1 MIGAEAMSRR
11 AEGTEDEGPLLHVP
25 VLPEEIVR
33 FLGGDS
39 PQSLRGWIVDGTLGL
54 GGHAALLLERLPG
67 IRVLGIDQDPDA
79 RALAQERLG
88 LFGERA
94 RVRAARLSELGRVLR
109 KERIG
114 RPVGMLLDL
123 GASSLQIDSAQRGF
137 SFREDGPLDM
147 RMDPSR
153 ERTAAEIV
161 NRWDESDLADLFYYE
176 GDERRARAVARALV
190 EARRR
195 APFQRTAALAEV
207 IARAVGKGSGSGA
220 GRIHPATRCF
230 QALRRAVNEEGEELL
245 AGLAAAEH
253 WLADGGRLAVIS
265 FHSGEDR
272 DVKRFLGQGAREG
285 RWRVLTK
292 KPVRPG
298 PEEERANRRARSARL
313 RVAERL
319 RPDDPEPPNGCSNGA
334 PGHERAIPGNGGGG
348 A

>member
-1 MIGAEAMSRR
+1 MIGAHAMTRR
-11 AEGTEDEGPLLHVP
+11 SEGAADGPESAHVP
-25 VLPEEIVR
+25 VLPEEIVAY
-33 FLGGDS
+33 LGGED
-39 PQSLRGWIVDGTLGL
+39 PQRLEGWIVDATLGP
-54 GGHAALLLERLPG
+54 GGHSALLLERLPRA
-67 IRVLGIDQDPDA
+67 RVLGTDQDPHA
-79 RALAQERLG
+79 RELARERLAP
-88 LFGERA
+88 FGERA
-94 RVRAARLSELGRVLR
+94 RVRAARFSELGRTIR

-123 GASSLQIDSAQRGF
+123 GASSLQLDSAERGF

-147 RMDPSR
+147 RMDPER

-176 GDERRARAVARALV
+176 GDERRARAVARAIV

-195 APFQRTAALAEV
+195 APFQRTAALADL
-207 IARAVGKGSGSGA
+207 IARVVGKTPGP
-220 GRIHPATRCF
+220 GRIHPATQCF

-245 AGLAAAEH
+245 AGLSAAEH

-272 DVKRFLGQGAREG
+272 DVKRFFAAGAREG
-285 RWRVLTK
+285 RWRLLTK

-298 PEEERANRRARSARL
+298 AEEERVNRRARSARL

-319 RPDDPEPPNGCSNGA
+319 RAADEGEPPPNGNGCHSE
-334 PGHERAIPGNGGGG
+334 PGAGEGRA
-348 A
+348 